1 MGKTFVTAALA
12 ASFNLRCPEADIRVW
27 KPVQSGVVR
36 GEQGADSHV
45 LRMACGNRE
54 TEKEIATFSFP
65 EPLAPWIAAQKAGV
79 EIPFERLVEVGKE
92 RATKLSFFV
101 RRRRRRLLVPLTQQ
115 HTVHDLIAALG
126 FPVLVVAR
134 PSLGTVNHTLLTI
147 SKLKASG
154 IRVQGVILNGYKPEQ
169 VRHAKENAAMI
180 EHFSGVPVL
189 GCLPWNETPYPEHEV
204 GWKEWR
210 CKMAAWVET
219 LHPPRASQTSFAIH
233 APMISR
239 FKKRN
244 EHMTKTPSRI
254 KLFLAKSFHMRRGAF
269 LMLEIRTQWD
279 ALAQKALAG
288 ERLTKE
294 EALSV
299 LRADDDELLPLL
311 QAAYEVRKTY
321 FGKKVK
327 LNLII
332 NAKSGLCPEIADIA
346 RNRSYPKRR

>member
-1 MGKTFVTAALA
+1 MEVNTASDAHTKQDTYAHRSSDQNALFVTGTDTEVGKTFVTAALA
-12 ASFNLRCPEADIRVW
+12 AWLSLRCPEADIRVW

-36 GEQGADSHV
+36 GEQGADSYV

-92 RATKLSFFV
+92 RLQSCHFLFAEGAGG
-101 RRRRRRLLVPLTQQ
+101 LLVPLTQQ

-134 PSLGTVNHTLLTI
+134 SSLGTVNHTLLTI

-210 CKMAAWVET
+210 CKMAAWVERYIP
-219 LHPPRASQTSFAIH
+219 L
-233 APMISR
+233 
-239 FKKRN
+239 
-244 EHMTKTPSRI
+244 
-254 KLFLAKSFHMRRGAF
+254 
-269 LMLEIRTQWD
+269 
-279 ALAQKALAG
+279 
-288 ERLTKE
+288 ERLK
-294 EALSV
+294 
-299 LRADDDELLPLL
+299 RLLPSML
-311 QAAYEVRKTY
+311 Q
-321 FGKKVK
+321 
-327 LNLII
+327 
-332 NAKSGLCPEIADIA
+332 
-346 RNRSYPKRR
+346 